1 MAKHTINN
9 NRITMPEETPRQ
21 KERINFLMM
30 MNREH
35 LPTVTARGKR
45 RGPPARRLFLV
56 RLAFFFAAPAP
67 LLSGCPSPPL
77 ARGAAPY
84 YITGTREQRE
94 MFSALFSLLGEEKE
108 AGPERFAVILE
119 IAGEYG
125 RIKDYGRLIN
135 FLDAQ
140 IKENPGDPY
149 TAWYLLMIASAYSAE
164 DAPAAAAV
172 YFDLIVKNYPDLQ
185 VHGESVHFI
194 ALKRLI
200 TLVDNP
206 ARLVWYYEE
215 LLAHFSEK
223 IDPGEIYF
231 LLGQAY
237 ERIGDWNAA
246 IAAYSRFLPWYGTVI
261 QGFPDAYTYAKQ
273 LVDFN
278 NSPKDWT
285 FESLA
290 ALVSAIK
297 DALQTGNDWRL
308 WSYRA
313 KVNFFDRSW
322 GQEEDR
328 IDGFAGFDLSSFM
341 RGNQIRFAEELDE
354 SSNASEAWLR
364 TWGWSLSITTWYLYF
379 RKINFPLNPEIHGR
393 WEWAGVYYGE
403 KW

>member
-1 MAKHTINN
+1 MIH
-9 NRITMPEETPRQ
+9 
-21 KERINFLMM
+21 
-30 MNREH
+30 REKTKK
-35 LPTVTARGKR
+35 LTARG
-45 RGPPARRLFLV
+45 GVFLIRLMFFL
-56 RLAFFFAAPAP
+56 AAPFP
-67 LLSGCPSPPL
+67 LLSGCLPPL
-77 ARGAAPY
+77 SMRGAESY

-94 MFSALFSLLGEEKE
+94 MFAALFDLLRAEEA
-108 AGPERFAVILE
+108 AGPERFSVILE

-149 TAWYLLMIASAYSAE
+149 TAWYLLMIASAYDAE
-164 DAPAAAAV
+164 DAPGAAAV

-185 VHGESVHFI
+185 VRGEPVHFI

-215 LLAHFSEK
+215 LLSRFSDK
-223 IDPGEIYF
+223 IDSGEIYF
-231 LLGQAY
+231 LLGRAY

-297 DALQTGNDWRL
+297 DALQTGNDRRL

-328 IDGFAGFDLSSFM
+328 IDGFAGFNLSSFM
-341 RGNQIRFAEELDE
+341 RGNQIRYADELDE
-354 SSNASEAWLR
+354 SSNANEAWLR